1 MLSLT
6 SGTVTGDSDI
16 PDTIED
22 GDGTGTI
29 HIIRSSESTD
39 FHNPYLLYK
48 PHTTSQTE
56 RPPFA
61 SLGGVRDVS
70 SPEEAIQTAISEPIL
85 KIGWSTFC
93 VAKNNQ
99 LPDN

>member
-56 RPPFA
+56 TA
-61 SLGGVRDVS
+61 VRLS
-70 SPEEAIQTAISEPIL
+70 RR
-85 KIGWSTFC
+85 STRC
-93 VAKNNQ
+93 LVTRGSHSNC
-99 LPDN
+99 DI